1 MARFE
6 HDNDGVVVIIGSGAG
21 GGTLAN
27 ELCQKGIDVVL
38 LEAGKRHTVDDFIND
53 EWASFVQLAWL
64 DKRTTSGSWRVA
76 RDFRAGRCVYNAAMR
91 ILLSNDDGYL
101 APGLAALAR
110 ATRAVADIDV
120 VAPERDRSGAS
131 NSLTLDHPL
140 TVRRSHNGYY
150 YVNGT
155 PTDCVILALNKLL
168 PAKPDLVVSGIN
180 RGGNM
185 GENVYYSGT
194 LGAAM
199 EGVINGIPGIAVSV
213 AHRGEGFHYDD
224 AARFARRLVEVVL
237 REGLPAGVLL
247 NVNVP
252 NQWRGGVRLARQSKK
267 ITRTLLREGVDATG
281 RPCYWLAEQPVGE
294 PDAGSDYAAVLAG
307 DIAVTPLLLDR
318 TDCACLG
325 TLAKW
330 VEMLEE
336 KS

>member
-1 MARFE
+1 MPRKIP
-6 HDNDGVVVIIGSGAG
+6 N
-21 GGTLAN
+21 
-27 ELCQKGIDVVL
+27 L
-38 LEAGKRHTVDDFIND
+38 LIA
-53 EWASFVQLAWL
+53 
-64 DKRTTSGSWRVA
+64 
-76 RDFRAGRCVYNAAMR
+76 
-91 ILLSNDDGYL
+91 NDDGIH
-101 APGLAALAR
+101 APGLRALVEALEGLGR
-110 ATRAVADIDV
+110 LDV
-120 VAPERDRSGAS
+120 VAPHLERSGTAQS
-131 NSLTLDHPL
+131 ITLRQPIVVEQIHEHRWA
-140 TVRRSHNGYY
+140 VE
-150 YVNGT
+150 GT

-199 EGVINGIPGIAVSV
+199 EGVINGIPGIAISV
-213 AHRGEGFHYDD
+213 AHRGEGFNYDD

-281 RPCYWLAEQPVGE
+281 RPCYWLAEQPVG
-294 PDAGSDYAAVLAG
+294 DADPESDYAAVFAG

-318 TDCACLG
+318 TDCARLDE
-325 TLAKW
+325 LARW
-330 VEMLEE
+330 VAMLEE
-336 KS
+336 KRE